1 MTAGGFPRRAIR
13 VFRGARLPILCGLLF
28 TALLLRVELAPGS
41 AAGELV
47 ERFDYLAYDFRYE
60 LLPPVG
66 GSRDHRIVVI
76 DIDERSL
83 AAEGRWPWSRF
94 RLATLVRK
102 LADAGVVVIGFDVVL
117 SEPERN
123 MARRMSERLRHQ
135 GLHSDLQQAL
145 AGLRAD
151 FDADAA
157 FARELEATDVVLAWY
172 LHSDQPVTTGRLPE
186 PLMTL
191 ADGQAG
197 RISLPDTR
205 GYTTAL
211 PLFQSRAA
219 GVGFVSIDPDKDGAI
234 RRSPLVMRHG
244 SDIHAS
250 FPLALARAYLVLD
263 ETPVRIQSTP
273 SVELVSGV
281 TVTDRPLRTDAMGR
295 VIVPYQG
302 GRGSFP
308 YFSATDVLND
318 RVDPDALF
326 NSIALVG
333 TSAVGLADLRATP
346 LDKNFPGVEV
356 HAAILDGIL
365 NSGFPYRPDW
375 EEGATLVLLVSCGI
389 LGAVLFPLLGAGTL
403 TLAGLFLLFAVVASN
418 FWFWSRHGVDL
429 PLAVQ
434 VLLVV
439 GVMVI
444 NLVFGSL
451 RESMRR
457 RTLKS
462 MFDQYVPPQHIDS
475 LLKRR
480 SEDSLVEGET
490 RSMTVLFADVQGFT
504 AISEDLSAARIKEL
518 LNCYLTPVTEVIFDH
533 RGTIDKYVGDLV
545 VAFWGAPLENPDHAA
560 DGVAAGLEMLRVV
573 DALQDEL
580 IARRLPRIPVGI
592 GINSGEMNVG
602 DMGSVYRRAYTV
614 LGDAVNLASRI
625 ENLTRTYCVPLI
637 VGEQTRN
644 SAPQFEY
651 RMLDRIRVK
660 GKTRPT
666 SIYQPLGRT
675 GEVPGAVMERA
686 RRFEEG
692 LACYFGRQWAQAE
705 AIFRGMEADPEDGC
719 LVRVFLERITV
730 FRDGGLPERWDGSYQ
745 LERK

>member
-1 MTAGGFPRRAIR
+1 MSAGPLLPRIR
-13 VFRGARLPILCGLLF
+13 QVFRGARLPILCGLLL
-28 TALLLRVELAPGS
+28 TALLVRVQMAPGS
-41 AAGELV
+41 AAGELI
-47 ERFDYLAYDFRYE
+47 ERIDYLVYDFRFE
-60 LLPPVG
+60 LLPPVA
-66 GSRDHRIVVI
+66 GSRDHRIVIV
-76 DIDERSL
+76 DIDEKSL

-94 RLATLVRK
+94 RLAQLVEQ
-102 LADAGVVVIGFDVVL
+102 LADNGVVVVGFDVVL

-123 MARRMSERLRHQ
+123 MAARMIERLARE
-135 GLHSDLQQAL
+135 GRYPDLRESL

-157 FARELEATDVVLAWY
+157 FAARLDATDVVLAWY
-172 LHSDQPVTTGRLPE
+172 LHSDQPVRTGRLPE
-186 PLMTL
+186 PLMEL
-191 ADGQAG
+191 EVERVG

-244 SDIHAS
+244 TGVHAS

-263 ETPVRIQSTP
+263 ETPVRIQRTAA
-273 SVELVSGV
+273 VDLVSGV
-281 TVTDRPLRTDAMGR
+281 TVTDRPLRTDALGR
-295 VIVPYQG
+295 VIVPFQG

-308 YFSATDVLND
+308 YYSATDVLNG
-318 RVDPDALF
+318 RVDPDELF
-326 NSIALVG
+326 NSVALVG

-375 EEGATLVLLVSCGI
+375 EQGATLALLAVSGVLA
-389 LGAVLFPLLGAGTL
+389 AVAFPLLGAGLLTL
-403 TLAGLFLLFAVVASN
+403 TGLFLLCAVVASN
-418 FWFWSRHGVDL
+418 FWFWAGHGLDL
-429 PLAVQ
+429 PLAAQ

-439 GVMVI
+439 GVMVL
-444 NLVFGSL
+444 NLVFGFL

-475 LLKRR
+475 LLRRR
-480 SEDSLVEGET
+480 SEGGLDEGET
-490 RSMTVLFADVQGFT
+490 RNMTVLFADVQGFT
-504 AISEDLSAARIKEL
+504 AISEDLDAARIKEL
-518 LNCYLTPVTEVIFDH
+518 LNCYLTPVTRVIFDH

-545 VAFWGAPLENPDHAA
+545 VAFWGAPLDNPGHAA

-573 DALQDEL
+573 DELQDEL
-580 IARRLPRIPVGI
+580 MARRLPRIPVGI

-625 ENLTRTYCVPLI
+625 ENLTRTYGVPLI

-644 SAPQFEY
+644 AAPQFEY
-651 RMLDRIRVK
+651 RLLDRIRVV
-660 GKTRPT
+660 GKIRPT
-666 SIYQPLGRT
+666 SIYQPLGRVE
-675 GEVPGAVMERA
+675 EVSAATLQRA

-692 LACYFGRQWAQAE
+692 LSCYFDRQWERAE
-705 AIFRGMEADPEDGC
+705 RIFREIGESAFDGE
-719 LVRVFLERITV
+719 LVQVFLDRIAR
-730 FRDGGLPERWDGSYQ
+730 FRADGLPERWDGSYR